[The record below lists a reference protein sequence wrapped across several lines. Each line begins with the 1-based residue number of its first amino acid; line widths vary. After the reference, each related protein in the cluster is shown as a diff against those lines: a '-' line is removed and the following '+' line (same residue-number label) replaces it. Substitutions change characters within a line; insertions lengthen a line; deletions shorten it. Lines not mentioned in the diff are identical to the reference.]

1 MSAFDYRDGLRPY
14 AESSCRTGLDDLPD
28 ETYVVPEPS
37 ISEPLPLPPAPPAF
51 VWEQAP
57 SRLSILDPSRA
68 PPPTQA
74 QIPIWMSTF
83 RFPTPP
89 PAPSPPRQVSPP
101 PAPIPAR
108 KASRASARKSTRS
121 SAPKPACASARKASS
136 RVAAAPPPKDPKI
149 VLRLSN
155 FAFDNA
161 QPAPAPAPEA
171 PAPPPKAPA
180 PASKAPAAS
189 KALAAAPQAPA
200 PAPRAPTQW
209 SGRLRAAAR
218 KPAATIPPPP
228 ATVSKPAAKTTSPPA
243 KTTSYTATKKGS
255 AKASARSTKAPKA
268 SKNAQ
273 PRSIAPLPARARM
286 TASTP
291 APAPAPARKSVPA
304 REIAPLP
311 ARARSTR
318 SNSAASSTRSRASTA
333 TLVPSRASSKGKERA
348 VSPIPEEEVEETD
361 CEEPEGD
368 EEAAEESDEEG
379 PESDTEAEKTRPES
393 RKEKGGRQIELPK
406 YDTTTDDAKKLIK
419 ETAETMKNATGSQW
433 EPDVHDIVVSEM
445 MDRFRQERAARAKRQ
460 RLNAAQGT
468 AQKPKKPLKL
478 RERIERHRTD
488 EMVKWFAAHTVV
500 CAACNME
507 VGTDIRYEAYY
518 SGWNKHKLEK
528 CQAILTW
535 DKQPPSQET
544 MKEWQRARNKC
555 ADGMLKVYP
564 DAIEQF
570 GGHCVCEQLGLE
582 VERRAAVAAQKKKR
596 AEARAGASA

>member
-37 ISEPLPLPPAPPAF
+37 ISEPLPLRPAPPAF
-51 VWEQAP
+51 VWKQAP

-74 QIPIWMSTF
+74 PIAIWMSTF
-83 RFPTPP
+83 RLPSPP
-89 PAPSPPRQVSPP
+89 PVPSPPRQPSPP
-101 PAPIPAR
+101 PAPAPAR
-108 KASRASARKSTRS
+108 KTSGASARKTSRA
-121 SAPKPACASARKASS
+121 SAPKPARASAPKPARTSARKA
-136 RVAAAPPPKDPKI
+136 APPSQSDPK
-149 VLRLSN
+149 LTLHLPN
-155 FAFDNA
+155 FAFDSA
-161 QPAPAPAPEA
+161 QPAPALEA
-171 PAPPPKAPA
+171 
-180 PASKAPAAS
+180 SAAS
-189 KALAAAPQAPA
+189 KALAAVPQAPA
-200 PAPRAPTQW
+200 PAPNAPTRW
-209 SGRLRAAAR
+209 SGRLRAAA
-218 KPAATIPPPP
+218 
-228 ATVSKPAAKTTSPPA
+228 SKPAAKITSPPAKTSSPPKRTTSPPA
-243 KTTSYTATKKGS
+243 KTTSSPATKKGS
-255 AKASARSTKAPKA
+255 AKASAHSTKAPKA

-273 PRSIAPLPARARM
+273 PRSIAPLPARARKSP
-286 TASTP
+286 STP
-291 APAPAPARKSVPA
+291 APAPAPARKAAPA

-348 VSPIPEEEVEETD
+348 VSPIPEDEDDETECD
-361 CEEPEGD
+361 EPEGD
-368 EEAAEESDEEG
+368 EKAAEESDEEG
-379 PESDTEAEKTRPES
+379 PESDTEAEKTRPEGS
-393 RKEKGGRQIELPK
+393 KKKGGQQIELPK

-433 EPDVHDIVVSEM
+433 EPDVHDIVASEM
-445 MDRFRQERAARAKRQ
+445 MARFRLEQAERAERQ

-468 AQKPKKPLKL
+468 AQKPTPLKL

-500 CAACNME
+500 CAACGTE

-528 CQAILTW
+528 CQAILAW
-535 DKQPPSQET
+535 DKEPPSQEE

-555 ADGMLKVYP
+555 ADGMLQVYP
-564 DAIEQF
+564 DAIAQF

>member
-74 QIPIWMSTF
+74 PIPVWMSTF
-83 RFPTPP
+83 RL
-89 PAPSPPRQVSPP
+89 PSPPPVPSPPQQPSPP
-101 PAPIPAR
+101 PAPAPARKTSGASAR
-108 KASRASARKSTRS
+108 KASRASA
-121 SAPKPACASARKASS
+121 PKPARTSARKAAPSS
-136 RVAAAPPPKDPKI
+136 PSDPK
-149 VLRLSN
+149 LTLHLPS
-155 FAFDNA
+155 FAFDSA
-161 QPAPAPAPEA
+161 QPAPALEA
-171 PAPPPKAPA
+171 
-180 PASKAPAAS
+180 SAAS

-200 PAPRAPTQW
+200 PELNAPTRW
-209 SGRLRAAAR
+209 SGRLRAAA
-218 KPAATIPPPP
+218 
-228 ATVSKPAAKTTSPPA
+228 SKPAAKITSPPAKTSSPPKRTTSPPA
-243 KTTSYTATKKGS
+243 KTASSPAAKKGS
-255 AKASARSTKAPKA
+255 AKASARSAKAPKA
-268 SKNAQ
+268 SKNVQ
-273 PRSIAPLPARARM
+273 PRSIAPLPARARK

-291 APAPAPARKSVPA
+291 APAPAPARKSAPA
-304 REIAPLP
+304 RKIAPLP

-348 VSPIPEEEVEETD
+348 VSPIPEEEDEETD

-368 EEAAEESDEEG
+368 EEAAEESDEEE

-393 RKEKGGRQIELPK
+393 SKKRGGRQIELPK

-445 MDRFRQERAARAKRQ
+445 MARFRQERAARAKRQ

-528 CQAILTW
+528 CQAILKW
-535 DKQPPSQET
+535 DKEPPSQET

>member
-28 ETYVVPEPS
+28 ETYVVPELS
-37 ISEPLPLPPAPPAF
+37 ISEPLPLRPAPPAF

-68 PPPTQA
+68 PPPTQDPV
-74 QIPIWMSTF
+74 PIWMSTF

-89 PAPSPPRQVSPP
+89 PAPTPPRQVSLP
-101 PAPIPAR
+101 PAPAPAR
-108 KASRASARKSTRS
+108 KATRAPARKSTRS
-121 SAPKPACASARKASS
+121 SAPKPARASARKASS
-136 RVAAAPPPKDPKI
+136 RKAAPPPPEDPK
-149 VLRLSN
+149 LTLHLPN
-155 FAFDNA
+155 FAFDSA
-161 QPAPAPAPEA
+161 QPAPALEA
-171 PAPPPKAPA
+171 
-180 PASKAPAAS
+180 SAAS

-200 PAPRAPTQW
+200 PAPNAPTRW
-209 SGRLRAAAR
+209 SGRLRAAA
-218 KPAATIPPPP
+218 
-228 ATVSKPAAKTTSPPA
+228 SKPAAKITSPPA
-243 KTTSYTATKKGS
+243 KTSSPPKRITSPLAKTASSTATKKGS

-273 PRSIAPLPARARM
+273 PRSIAPLPARARK

-348 VSPIPEEEVEETD
+348 VSPIPEEEDEETD

-368 EEAAEESDEEG
+368 EEAAEESDEEEQ
-379 PESDTEAEKTRPES
+379 ESDTEAEKTRPES
-393 RKEKGGRQIELPK
+393 SKKKGGQQIQLTD

-433 EPDVHDIVVSEM
+433 EPDVHDIVASEM
-445 MDRFRQERAARAKRQ
+445 MARFRLEQAERAERQ

-468 AQKPKKPLKL
+468 AQKPTPLKL

-488 EMVKWFAAHTVV
+488 EMVKSFAAHTVV
-500 CAACNME
+500 CAACGTE

-528 CQAILTW
+528 CQAILAW
-535 DKQPPSQET
+535 DKEPPSQET

-596 AEARAGASA
+596 AEARAGASV

>member
-74 QIPIWMSTF
+74 PIPVWMSTF
-83 RFPTPP
+83 RL
-89 PAPSPPRQVSPP
+89 PSPPPVPSPPQQPSPP
-101 PAPIPAR
+101 PAPAPARKTSGASAR
-108 KASRASARKSTRS
+108 KASRASA
-121 SAPKPACASARKASS
+121 PKPARASAAKPARTSARKAAPSS
-136 RVAAAPPPKDPKI
+136 PSDPK
-149 VLRLSN
+149 LTLHLPN
-155 FAFDNA
+155 FAFDSA
-161 QPAPAPAPEA
+161 QPAPALEA
-171 PAPPPKAPA
+171 
-180 PASKAPAAS
+180 SAAS
-189 KALAAAPQAPA
+189 KALAAAPQAPS
-200 PAPRAPTQW
+200 PALNAPTRW
-209 SGRLRAAAR
+209 SGRLRTAA
-218 KPAATIPPPP
+218 
-228 ATVSKPAAKTTSPPA
+228 SKPAGKITSPPA
-243 KTTSYTATKKGS
+243 KTSSPPKRTTSSLATKRGS

-273 PRSIAPLPARARM
+273 PRSIAPLPARARKSP
-286 TASTP
+286 STP

-311 ARARSTR
+311 ARTRSTR

-333 TLVPSRASSKGKERA
+333 TLVPSRASSKCKERA
-348 VSPIPEEEVEETD
+348 VSPIPEEEDEETD

-368 EEAAEESDEEG
+368 EEAAEESAEEK
-379 PESDTEAEKTRPES
+379 PESDTEAEKTRPEGS
-393 RKEKGGRQIELPK
+393 KKRGGRQIELPK

-433 EPDVHDIVVSEM
+433 ESDVHDIVVSEM
-445 MDRFRQERAARAKRQ
+445 MDRFRREQAARAKRQ